1 MQQLI
6 NRLNSSNVQSQLL
19 NTLFKVETIM
29 FDSECSSTL
38 SQIDSD
44 LAKTLTGIARGI
56 EKEGLRVALDNRVA
70 QTAHPALLGSTLTHP
85 SITTDYS
92 EALLEFITPKNESI
106 DETIQYLTDLHRFT
120 VSNIDDEL
128 IWPASMP
135 CKLEGDESIPIAE
148 YGSSNIGRLKHVY
161 RQGLGL
167 RYGRIMQSIA
177 GIHYNFSLPD
187 AFWQPYFAK
196 MQKLESPCTA
206 QEASLQDFKSAHYFS
221 LIRNFRRYSWILAY
235 LFGASPV
242 LDKSFLNG
250 RDHQLDAFSD
260 QTLGLKYATSLR
272 MSDLGYQNSAQEE
285 LHVCYNSLEDYVT
298 TLAKA
303 MKVKYSKY
311 DEIGIKINGEYKQL
325 NTNVLQI
332 ENEYYSD
339 IRPKRVTRTAEKPIA
354 ALRDRGVEYIE
365 VRILDINPFIAE
377 GIDAE
382 QSRFLD
388 TFLLHC
394 LLSQCPNTSDT
405 ACPEIKSNLRNVIM
419 RGRDPELKVCQSGK
433 TVPFKQ
439 AANDLLDALVEVA
452 KLLDIAHGGHAYVD
466 AVVAQ
471 KAKVEDSTLTP
482 SGRIMTLL
490 EEGTSF
496 ADLAR
501 DLAEEHKRYFQELD
515 ENTEFDEQLKVLSKE
530 SIDQQKVLEKS
541 DALPFADFLE
551 AYNKS

>member
-1 MQQLI
+1 
-6 NRLNSSNVQSQLL
+6 
-19 NTLFKVETIM
+19 M
-29 FDSECSSTL
+29 FDSECTSTL
-38 SQIDSD
+38 SQIDNQITN
-44 LAKTLTGIARGI
+44 TLTGIERGV
-56 EKEGLRVALDNRVA
+56 EKEGLRINLNNSIA
-70 QTAHPALLGSTLTHP
+70 QTPHPTVLGSTLTHP

-92 EALLEFITPKNESI
+92 EALLEFITPKNASI
-106 DETIQYLTDLHRFT
+106 DGTIKYLADLHRFT
-120 VSNIDDEL
+120 VTNIDQEHL
-128 IWPASMP
+128 WPASMP

-167 RYGRIMQSIA
+167 RYGRVMQSIA
-177 GIHYNFSLPD
+177 GIHYNFSMPD
-187 AFWQPYFAK
+187 TFWQAYYD
-196 MQKLESPCTA
+196 KLKKANSPCTA
-206 QEASLQDFKSAHYFS
+206 NNSSLQDFQSAHYFS

-242 LDKSFLNG
+242 LDKSFLDG
-250 RDHQLDAFSD
+250 RDHDLETFSD
-260 QTLGLKYATSLR
+260 QTLGLPYATSLR

-303 MKVKYSKY
+303 MEVNYPKYQ
-311 DEIGIKINGEYKQL
+311 EIGVTVDGEYKQL

-377 GIDAE
+377 GIDQE
-382 QSRFLD
+382 QIRFLD

-394 LLSQCPNTSDT
+394 LLSRCPNTSDT
-405 ACPEIKSNLRNVIM
+405 GCPEIKSNLRNVILQ
-419 RGRDPELKVCQSGK
+419 GRDPELKICQNGK
-433 TVPFKQ
+433 AVPFKK
-439 AANDLLDALVEVA
+439 AAHDLLDELTEVA
-452 KLLDIAHGGHAYVD
+452 KLLDQAHGGDDYLRSVE
-466 AVVAQ
+466 AQ
-471 KAKVEDSTLTP
+471 RVIVEDSQLTP
-482 SGRIMTLL
+482 SGKIMTLL
-490 EEGTSF
+490 EQGHSF
-496 ADLAR
+496 IDIAR
-501 DLAEEHKRYFQELD
+501 DLAEQHKDYFQSLEAD
-515 ENTEFDEQLKVLSKE
+515 TDFDQSLLKLSQQSLEQ
-530 SIDQQKVLEKS
+530 QQLLEKS